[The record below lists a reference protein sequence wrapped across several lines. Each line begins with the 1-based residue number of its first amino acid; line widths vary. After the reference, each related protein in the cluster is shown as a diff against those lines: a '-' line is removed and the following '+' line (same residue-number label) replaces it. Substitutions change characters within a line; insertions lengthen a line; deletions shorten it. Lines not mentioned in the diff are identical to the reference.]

1 MKAAVYVLNRTPM
14 KRIDWKTPF
23 EVFMTAT
30 NGKETKPDIGNLYL
44 FGSRAYI
51 RIEGIPRKEKMLPR
65 AQIGYLVG
73 YEAHNIWR
81 IWIPKDKKVIR
92 ARDCQFDE
100 TRQYDPDEPFISEII
115 KQDVP
120 EYVSTV
126 GQLDL
131 KNINDINEEEDVFD
145 AIDTAGNLV
154 NANQQNIAQ
163 EVYQEA
169 DSAPTRSLVEAQA
182 QHEKEA
188 INNINGLLTPIP
200 EERNEEN
207 MQQRETRPDKQDFTP
222 QRQLTPESTNDNQ
235 DIGSHVLS
243 SDLSPEASERYQIED
258 ANRAEAEE
266 NDNLGPNSQSEETR
280 GRIAPRDI
288 NLDLSESN
296 ITSEPRIRKPSRRA
310 LTSPTPQRKKRKE
323 KRANFIQ
330 FKLQSYTVLHKSIQ
344 TAAIKTKLLHRND
357 LPLPLQN

>member
-1 MKAAVYVLNRTPM
+1 M
-14 KRIDWKTPF
+14 
-23 EVFMTAT
+23 
-30 NGKETKPDIGNLYL
+30 
-44 FGSRAYI
+44 
-51 RIEGIPRKEKMLPR
+51 
-65 AQIGYLVG
+65 
-73 YEAHNIWR
+73 
-81 IWIPKDKKVIR
+81 
-92 ARDCQFDE
+92 
-100 TRQYDPDEPFISEII
+100 
-115 KQDVP
+115 
-120 EYVSTV
+120 
-126 GQLDL
+126 

-188 INNINGLLTPIP
+188 INNINRLLTPIP

-222 QRQLTPESTNDNQ
+222 QRQLTPESTNNNQ
-235 DIGSHVLS
+235 DIGSHILS

-296 ITSEPRIRKPSRRA
+296 ITSEPHIRKPSRQA
-310 LTSPTPQRKKRKE
+310 LPSPTPQRKKRKE
-323 KRANFIQ
+323 KHTNFIQ
-330 FKLQSYTVLHKSIQ
+330 FKLQSYAILHKSIQ
-344 TAAIKTKLLHRND
+344 TAAIETKILHRND